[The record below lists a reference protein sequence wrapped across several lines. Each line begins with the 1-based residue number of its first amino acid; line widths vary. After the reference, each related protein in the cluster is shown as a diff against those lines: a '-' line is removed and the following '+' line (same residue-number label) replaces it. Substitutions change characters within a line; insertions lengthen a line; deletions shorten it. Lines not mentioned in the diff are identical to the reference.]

1 MEQVKPLVVWLS
13 LTTFLLLTHL
23 AGTGQVE
30 AGQSGSGVGVDE
42 TVVGSHLSSSVAQPH
57 VAQAS
62 SSQGNQAV
70 PVAAPP
76 QTPGVQLRP
85 GTGMGRAVE
94 STPLEDL
101 LLEKGVISQED
112 WLRIK
117 AEEERRTFERLAEG
131 QFRGSPRWFERININ
146 GYMQFRYS
154 TRSESRLTN
163 QQGESFSNNNNGDFF
178 FRRIRMVFQG
188 QMSDRVSFFLQ
199 LAHEGNGFSTA
210 TNEMVDAYGDY
221 YLTKDKEH
229 RIRFGLHRVPN
240 SFDTYRS
247 SSQRQ
252 ELDRSEAIQTGSPGE
267 RDLGL
272 AYYWSPKIA
281 QERFATL
288 TTYHNGPGDYGVFGL
303 MVYNGQGRNQVERN
317 RNKHFGAKLAYP
329 FELPNGRL
337 LETGLFAFTGIFN
350 VQNVGAPT
358 STTSSSR
365 CQKTLE
371 NGGCE
376 VQDQRVTAYVWTP
389 PQPWGFMG
397 EYTVGRGPERDG
409 QGFVSEQ
416 ELHGGYAQANYTWR
430 YSDVGQLTPYV
441 RYSYYHGG
449 MKNFQGAAAD
459 NKMWN
464 FGLVLEPDTH
474 LRLVTE
480 YSLHDRLDTSSL
492 TVSQPQLELQG
503 HWMRFQIQW
512 FFN

>member
-1 MEQVKPLVVWLS
+1 MDRVRILLIGWLVTSFL
-13 LTTFLLLTHL
+13 LTTLVRVN
-23 AGTGQVE
+23 QVE
-30 AGQSGSGVGVDE
+30 AGQQASPAKANLNTFGSQ
-42 TVVGSHLSSSVAQPH
+42 SSPGADQPRI
-57 VAQAS
+57 AQAP
-62 SSQGNQAV
+62 SSQGTPAL
-70 PVAAPP
+70 PVVEPP
-76 QTPGVQLRP
+76 PTPDVQLRP
-85 GTGMGRAVE
+85 GTGVGHSAE

-117 AEEERRTFERLAEG
+117 AEEERRTFERLTEG
-131 QFRGSPRWFERININ
+131 GIRGSPRWFERINVS
-146 GYMQFRYS
+146 GYLQFRYS

-178 FRRIRMVFQG
+178 LRRIRMVFQG
-188 QMSDRVSFFLQ
+188 QMSDRISFFLQ

-247 SSQRQ
+247 STQRQ
-252 ELDRSEAIQTGSPGE
+252 ELDRSEVIQTGSPGE

-288 TTYHNGPGDYGVFGL
+288 TTYHNGPGDYGVFGV

-337 LETGLFAFTGIFN
+337 LETGVFAFTGIFN

-365 CQKTLE
+365 CQKVLE
-371 NGGCE
+371 NSGCE

-397 EYTVGRGPERDG
+397 EYTVGKGPERDA

-416 ELHGGYAQANYTWR
+416 ELHGGYAQTNYTWR
-430 YSDVGQLTPYV
+430 YSDVGQLTPYI

-480 YSLHDRLDTSSL
+480 YALHDRLDTSSL
-492 TVSQPQLELQG
+492 TFNQPQLELQG